1 MVHQLKYNVKKK
13 SSTKASIKPSHHYLT
28 HCTVSCKVASSSD
41 MAGLKQMT
49 LFHALQTAGLVD
61 IAPALLQNR
70 EYFLWADSV
79 LGGIFIPHI
88 DYKTKQSSCCLAT
101 PLE

>member
-1 MVHQLKYNVKKK
+1 
-13 SSTKASIKPSHHYLT
+13 
-28 HCTVSCKVASSSD
+28 